1 MSQERDPEST
11 VFRDS
16 KKSVCLVLSKN
27 FNSCLRRAGALL
39 KFEWALATLR
49 GCQFDLSEIDANAS
63 GVRVFKVFSKKLAV
77 VGSVKFLFF
86 QEIFVAERLKK

>member
-1 MSQERDPEST
+1 LT
-11 VFRDS
+11 F
-16 KKSVCLVLSKN
+16 
-27 FNSCLRRAGALL
+27 
-39 KFEWALATLR
+39 
-49 GCQFDLSEIDANAS
+49 SEIDANAS